1 MRLFLI
7 LSLIIIILILG
18 LTYYSDKINTPPK
31 PGTLSYYR
39 DKIEKK
45 ELLTENDSEE
55 IKKIF
60 DKIDADFPKD
70 FAPKK
75 SLKEQIK
82 DAQKLRFYFLVI
94 FSAVFFL
101 TQYLVWDYIRN
112 HLLLWLVIGVLFTVS
127 GVIPC
132 LLSEQNLMDVLLLKD
147 SNKYFDSPLGS
158 YAAKPFAIIIWGYI
172 LTFNNIVCLVI
183 DRVLAAKEIRLM
195 FNSKE

>member
-112 HLLLWLVIGVLFTVS
+112 HLLLWLL
-127 GVIPC
+127 
-132 LLSEQNLMDVLLLKD
+132 
-147 SNKYFDSPLGS
+147 
-158 YAAKPFAIIIWGYI
+158 
-172 LTFNNIVCLVI
+172 
-183 DRVLAAKEIRLM
+183 
-195 FNSKE
+195 